1 MTQWESLLNETRRI
15 SAPAGERDDLRM
27 EGRTEMERDYDKI
40 VYSTPIRR
48 LADKTQV
55 FPLEV
60 HDAVRTRLTHS
71 YEVSTLSRSIGL
83 DLATRFGTD
92 LGLTAP
98 DIALDDSIKRI
109 RNVAA
114 AMATVGLAHDM
125 GNPPFGHQGEKAIA
139 RWFKK
144 NNAAVFGEACGVDG
158 DMREDFLQFEGN
170 AQTFRLVTRLQTR
183 QGEYGLNLT
192 YGTLAILLKYTSSAA
207 QANRSSQFAGLRKP
221 GFFRSEE
228 MIVRDVW
235 EKTGLRERQ
244 RHPLAY
250 AVEACDDIA
259 YSVMDAEDAVKKDL
273 ASYTDV
279 VAYLSSGA
287 KSAQIAS
294 HAHLVETVVKY
305 ANKKRDA
312 LPQDKIS
319 PGELDDLSMQYLR
332 AGAIS
337 QMVKAVLKAIQE
349 RFDSLADGTF
359 EGDLL
364 DSSEASL
371 LRKLLKDFLGQVA
384 FSHRSVLEIELRG
397 AMIIEQLMDRL
408 WVAITDRTNRSNTKS
423 GRTNPLSRY
432 TYGRI
437 SENYR
442 RIFEQPD
449 SGLPIRYRE
458 AQLLTDMIS
467 GMTDSFALTLHRDLK
482 RFDS

>member
-1 MTQWESLLNETRRI
+1 
-15 SAPAGERDDLRM
+15 M

-83 DLATRFGTD
+83 DLATRFGDD
-92 LGLTAP
+92 LGLTAS
-98 DIALDDSIKRI
+98 DVGLDDNIKRV

-144 NNAAVFGEACGVDG
+144 NEANVFGEACGVDG
-158 DMREDFLQFEGN
+158 DMRQDFLQFEGN
-170 AQTFRLVTRLQTR
+170 AQTFRLVTRLQVR

-192 YGTLAILLKYTSSAA
+192 YGTLAILLKYTSAAA
-207 QANRSSQFAGLRKP
+207 QAKPDELFAGLRKA
-221 GFFRSEE
+221 GFFRSEYT
-228 MIVRDVW
+228 IVRDVW
-235 EKTGLRERQ
+235 EKTGLREGQ

-259 YSVMDAEDAVKKDL
+259 YSIMDAEDAVKKDL
-273 ASYTDV
+273 ASYADV
-279 VAYLSSGA
+279 VAHLRNGINPA
-287 KSAQIAS
+287 AAAAAS
-294 HAHLVETVVKY
+294 QARVVETVLEY
-305 ANKKRDA
+305 AEKKRGA
-312 LPQDKIS
+312 LPRDEIS
-319 PGELDDLSMQYLR
+319 PSELDDLSMQYLR

-337 QMVKAVLKAIQE
+337 QMVKAVLTTIQG
-349 RFDSLADGTF
+349 RFASLADGTF
-359 EGDLL
+359 KGDLL
-364 DSSEASL
+364 ASSEASL
-371 LRKLLKDFLGQVA
+371 LRDLLKSFLSQVA
-384 FSHRSVLEIELRG
+384 FSHRSVLEVELRG
-397 AMIIEQLMDRL
+397 AIVIEQLMDRL
-408 WVAITDRTNRSNTKS
+408 WRAITDRTNRSNPRS
-423 GRTNPLSRY
+423 DRTNPLSRY

-442 RIFEQPD
+442 RIFEQPG
-449 SGLPIRYRE
+449 STLPIRYRE

-467 GMTDSFALTLHRDLK
+467 GMTDSFALKLHQDLT

>member
-1 MTQWESLLNETRRI
+1 MTQWELLLNEARRK
-15 SAPAGERDDLRM
+15 PATEDERADLRM
-27 EGRTEMERDYDKI
+27 EGRMEMERDYDKI

-71 YEVSTLSRSIGL
+71 YEVSTLSRSMGL
-83 DLATRFGTD
+83 DLATRFGTV
-92 LGLTAP
+92 LGLTAS
-98 DIALDDSIKRI
+98 DTSLEESIKRV

-144 NNAAVFGEACGVDG
+144 NELAVFGGNCGVDEA
-158 DMREDFLQFEGN
+158 MRQDFLQFEGN
-170 AQTFRLVTRLQTR
+170 AQTFRLVTRLQIR

-207 QANRSSQFAGLRKP
+207 QAKQNSPFAGLRKP

-228 MIVRDVW
+228 SIVRDVW
-235 EKTGLRERQ
+235 EKTGLREGQ

-273 ASYTDV
+273 ASYADV
-279 VAYLSSGA
+279 VAHLRNGIESYLTA
-287 KSAQIAS
+287 PQAR
-294 HAHLVETVVKY
+294 LVQTVVEY
-305 ANKKRDA
+305 ADKKRNALAQDA
-312 LPQDKIS
+312 IS
-319 PGELDDLSMQYLR
+319 PGEMDDLSMQYLR

-337 QMVKAVLKAIQE
+337 QMVKAVLKTIQ
-349 RFDSLADGTF
+349 DQSTPLANGTF
-359 EGDLL
+359 QGDLL
-364 DSSEASL
+364 ESSDASL
-371 LRKLLKDFLGQVA
+371 LRKLLKGFLGQVA

-397 AMIIEQLMDRL
+397 AIVIEQLMDRL
-408 WVAITDRTNRSNTKS
+408 WAAITDRTDPTSPLSHRAS
-423 GRTNPLSRY
+423 PLSRY

-442 RIFEQPD
+442 RIFEQ
-449 SGLPIRYRE
+449 SGSDLPIRYRE

-467 GMTDSFALTLHRDLK
+467 GMTDSFALALHAKLRE
-482 RFDS
+482 FDS